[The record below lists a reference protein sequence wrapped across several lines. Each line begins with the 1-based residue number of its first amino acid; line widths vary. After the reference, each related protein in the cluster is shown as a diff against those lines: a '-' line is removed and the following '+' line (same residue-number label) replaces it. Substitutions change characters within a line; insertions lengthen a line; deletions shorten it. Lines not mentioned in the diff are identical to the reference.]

1 MKRILLLFIP
11 VAFAT
16 AGHSQ
21 ITTLN
26 AGPTITALGGVDSAE
41 FFLQKGLTEK
51 QNGRRLESLKY
62 FEKAATYDANSRT
75 ILTELAQAYLDL
87 RRYALAR
94 ESFKKLVTL
103 GDESAATYKQLMMLS
118 YQLKQSDDVILYAD
132 KLSKI
137 DPSEKIAFYVG
148 KVHYDNDN
156 YGDAIRFLTKAMAD
170 DPANAEAP
178 YLIAR
183 SYADM
188 SNYKQ
193 CIPFFQKAIELNPGQ
208 PYWVYELGLIY
219 YAMNDDKNA
228 LKYIIEAG
236 DKGYKKDNDYLENL
250 AIAYLNVGEL
260 DKGVAMLQEIL
271 KRRPSDMNILG
282 MVAEA
287 YYAKGRFDQSM
298 EYYDKM
304 LEFDKQNASALYMIG
319 MCYQKKGGKENMEKG
334 TKLCD
339 TAIIM
344 DPSLSN
350 LKQKKQ
356 MMGM

>member
-1 MKRILLLFIP
+1 MKRIQLLVIA
-11 VAFAT
+11 AFLAS
-16 AGHSQ
+16 ASFSQ
-21 ITTLN
+21 NINLSSG
-26 AGPTITALGGVDSAE
+26 ATITPIGNVDSGD

-51 QNGRRLESLKY
+51 QNGRRLESLKF
-62 FEKAATYDANSRT
+62 FEKAASYDANSRA
-75 ILTELAQAYLDL
+75 IVTELAQAYLDL
-87 RRYALAR
+87 RRYAQAR

-132 KLSKI
+132 RLTKL
-137 DPSEKIAFYVG
+137 DPSEKIAYYVG

-156 YGDAIRFLTKAMAD
+156 YGDAIKFLTKATTE

-188 SNYKQ
+188 SNYKL
-193 CIPFFQKAIELNPGQ
+193 CIPFFNKAIELNPGQ
-208 PYWVYELGLIY
+208 PYWVYELGMIY

-228 LKYIIEAG
+228 LKYILLAG
-236 DKGYKKDNDYLENL
+236 DRGYKRDNDYLENL
-250 AIAYLNVGEL
+250 AIAYLNTGEL

-271 KRRPSDMNILG
+271 KRRPSDMNILS

-287 YYAKGRFDQSM
+287 YYGKGKFDQSM

-319 MCYQKKGGKENMEKG
+319 MCYQKKGGKENMDKG

-339 TAIIM
+339 TAIQM
-344 DPSLSN
+344 DPSLAS
-350 LKQKKQ
+350 LKQKKM
-356 MMGM
+356 MMGL